1 MAMEPEDG
9 GAPKQETEYA
19 SQPRSGERPGF
30 ALSAWS
36 LVLGGIFLALVLGGL
51 LAF

>member
-9 GAPKQETEYA
+9 GAPKQKTEYA
-19 SQPRSGERPGF
+19 SQRGSGERPGF

-36 LVLGGIFLALVLGGL
+36 LALGGVFLALVLGGL